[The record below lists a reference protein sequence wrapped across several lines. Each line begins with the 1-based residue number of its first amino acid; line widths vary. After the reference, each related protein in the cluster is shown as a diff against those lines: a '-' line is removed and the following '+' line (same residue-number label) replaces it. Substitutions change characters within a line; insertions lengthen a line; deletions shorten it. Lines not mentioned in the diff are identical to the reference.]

1 VTVTAI
7 APPHRLE
14 LDTVASEW
22 QVALDAAQHALDN
35 ARRSL
40 PPDDLVRHHGELVLE
55 RRQTAALLAQLAHA
69 AGIKPEPWLSAVPLS
84 VTMLGLR
91 PGVRACIFDL
101 DGVLSDSGVLHAAAW
116 AEVFDGLL
124 LRRSEKTGWQFI
136 PFDRKSDYRAYIDG
150 RPRLEGIHLF
160 LGSRGIRLPERRPG
174 DEPDDA
180 DTASGLARHKSE
192 AVARAMRAR
201 GVAALDGARRY
212 LEAAGH
218 AGLGCAVVSGSV
230 NTLPMLELAGL
241 ATLVDVRIDA
251 ELMDIK
257 GLRSRPA
264 PDILLE
270 ACRVL
275 GVRPEEAVTF
285 THSPDGV
292 VAGHA
297 AGLAVIGVG
306 DEATR
311 ELLHSFGAERAVPSL
326 AALLDLRLA
335 AL

>member
-1 VTVTAI
+1 MVVV

-22 QVALDAAQHALDN
+22 QIALDAAQHALDHS
-35 ARRSL
+35 RRSL
-40 PPDDLVRHHGELVLE
+40 KPDDLARHHGELALE
-55 RRQTAALLAQLAHA
+55 RRRTAALLAQLAHTT
-69 AGIKPEPWLSAVPLS
+69 GVKPEPWLSATPLS

-91 PGVRACIFDL
+91 RGIRACIFDL
-101 DGVLSDSGVLHAAAW
+101 DGVLSDSAVLHASAW
-116 AEVFDGLL
+116 AEVFDELL
-124 LRRSEKTGWQFI
+124 LRRSEQTGWQFI
-136 PFDRKSDYRAYIDG
+136 PFDRDADYRAYIDG

-160 LGSRGIRLPERRPG
+160 LGSRGIRLPEGRPV
-174 DEPDDA
+174 DPADA
-180 DTASGLARHKSE
+180 DTAYGLARHKSE
-192 AVARAMRAR
+192 ALARGMHAH

-241 ATLVDVRIDA
+241 ATLVDARVDA
-251 ELMDIK
+251 ELMEIK

-264 PDILLE
+264 PDILLA
-270 ACRVL
+270 ACGL
-275 GVRPEEAVTF
+275 LDVRPEEAVTF

-297 AGLAVIGVG
+297 AGLDVIGVG
-306 DEATR
+306 DAATC
-311 ELLHSFGAERAVPSL
+311 ELLQGFGAERTVPSL
-326 AALLDLRLA
+326 AALLDPRLA